1 MRKIHI
7 AGEITDESFVLFNR
21 KLDKLESFNHESVQ
35 ITLLS
40 GGGDAYTALAFF
52 DRIKASKCHIDV
64 VATGL
69 VASAAT
75 LILAAGD
82 KRYMTKSSWIM
93 THEDQATVDTADSVS
108 KIEKNAKHSRRL
120 EDQWCKILA
129 SVTKTSV
136 KKWDALNKAET
147 YLTPEE
153 CLKLGLIEEIL

>member
-7 AGEITDESFVLFNR
+7 AGEITDESFILFNR
-21 KLDKLESFNHESVQ
+21 KLDKLEAMNKESVQ
-35 ITLLS
+35 VTLLS

-82 KRYMTKSSWIM
+82 RRFMTKSSWVM
-93 THEDQATVDTADSVS
+93 THEDQANIESGDSVS
-108 KIEKNAKHSRRL
+108 KIEKNAAHSRRL

-129 SVTKTSV
+129 SVTKTPA
-136 KKWDALNKAET
+136 KKWDILNKAET
-147 YLTPEE
+147 YLTPQQ
-153 CLKLGLIEEIL
+153 CLELGLIEEIL

>member
-7 AGEITDESFVLFNR
+7 AGDITDESFAIFNR
-21 KLDKLESFNHESVQ
+21 KLDKFESLNHESVQ
-35 ITLLS
+35 VTLLS

-52 DRIKASKCHIDV
+52 DRIKASKCHIDI

-82 KRYMTKSSWIM
+82 RRYMTKSSWIM
-93 THEDQATVDTADSVS
+93 THEDQATVETGDSVS

-129 SVTKTSV
+129 SVTKTTV
-136 KKWDALNKAET
+136 NKWDMLNKDET
-147 YLTPEE
+147 YLTPEQ
-153 CLKLGLIEEIL
+153 CLALGLIEEII